1 MAKDEAKWAYWE
13 KQVKDWRSSGL
24 SRNAYCQREG
34 LKPTTFDY
42 WRPLIVSDH
51 AEDKAVK
58 PPVSG
63 NDITLVR
70 VALAPGHP
78 VGQPLAVMAPS
89 HPVDPRRGDAAFETM
104 ALAPGHPVGQPLKL
118 KSPSG
123 WEMNLPASI
132 EPNWL
137 IAILRQLP

>member
-1 MAKDEAKWAYWE
+1 MARDEAKWAYWT
-13 KQVKDWRSSGL
+13 KQIKDWQASGL

-42 WRPLIVSDH
+42 WRPLITLVH
-51 AEDKAVK
+51 AEGNAVNQS
-58 PPVSG
+58 VSG
-63 NDITLVR
+63 NDITLVP
-70 VALAPGHP
+70 VKVVAPGHP
-78 VGQPLAVMAPS
+78 VDSVRDVP
-89 HPVDPRRGDAAFETM
+89 FEAM

-123 WEMNLPASI
+123 WEMQLPASI

>member
-1 MAKDEAKWAYWE
+1 MEKDEAKWAYWT

-42 WRPLIVSDH
+42 WRPRIVSDH
-51 AEDKAVK
+51 AEAKAVK
-58 PPVSG
+58 QPVSG

-70 VALAPGHP
+70 VAVMAPGHP
-78 VGQPLAVMAPS
+78 A
-89 HPVDPRRGDAAFETM
+89 DPPRGDAPFEAM
-104 ALAPGHPVGQPLKL
+104 ALGQPLKL

-123 WEMNLPASI
+123 WELQLPV
-132 EPNWL
+132 NVDTKWL
-137 IAILRQLP
+137 MALGQLLAVLRQLP

>member
-1 MAKDEAKWAYWE
+1 MAKDEAKWAYWT
-13 KQVKDWRSSGL
+13 KQIKDWRSSGL
-24 SRNAYCQREG
+24 SRNAYCKREG

-63 NDITLVR
+63 NDITLV
-70 VALAPGHP
+70 P
-78 VGQPLAVMAPS
+78 VVVMAPS
-89 HPVDPRRGDAAFETM
+89 HPVDPRRGDAAFKTM
-104 ALAPGHPVGQPLKL
+104 ALGQPLKL

-123 WEMNLPASI
+123 WEMQLPASI

>member
-1 MAKDEAKWAYWE
+1 MAKDEAKWAYWA

-24 SRNAYCQREG
+24 SRNAYCKREG

-42 WRPLIVSDH
+42 WRPLIVSDR

-63 NDITLVR
+63 NDITLVP
-70 VALAPGHP
+70 VALAPGGPRP
-78 VGQPLAVMAPS
+78 VA
-89 HPVDPRRGDAAFETM
+89 
-104 ALAPGHPVGQPLKL
+104 HPVGQPLKL

-123 WEMNLPASI
+123 WEMNFPASI

>member
-51 AEDKAVK
+51 AEVKAVK

-63 NDITLVR
+63 NDITLV
-70 VALAPGHP
+70 P
-78 VGQPLAVMAPS
+78 VAVMAQG
-89 HPVDPRRGDAAFETM
+89 HPVDPRRGDAPFETI
-104 ALAPGHPVGQPLKL
+104 KL

>member
-1 MAKDEAKWAYWE
+1 MAKDEAKWAYWT

-24 SRNAYCQREG
+24 SRNAYCKREG

-51 AEDKAVK
+51 AEVKAMK

-63 NDITLVR
+63 NDITLVP
-70 VALAPGHP
+70 VALASG
-78 VGQPLAVMAPS
+78 G
-89 HPVDPRRGDAAFETM
+89 PRPAAHRGDAARDM
-104 ALAPGHPVGQPLKL
+104 PLDSIKL

-123 WEMNLPASI
+123 WEMHLPASI

-137 IAILRQLP
+137 VAVLRQLP

>member
-42 WRPLIVSDH
+42 WRPLMALGQPLVSDH
-51 AEDKAVK
+51 AEVKAVK

-63 NDITLVR
+63 NDITLV
-70 VALAPGHP
+70 P
-78 VGQPLAVMAPS
+78 VAVMAQG
-89 HPVDPRRGDAAFETM
+89 HPVDPRRGDAPFETM
-104 ALAPGHPVGQPLKL
+104 ALGQPLKL

>member
-13 KQVKDWRSSGL
+13 KLVKDWRSSGL
-24 SRNAYCQREG
+24 SRNAYCKREG

-51 AEDKAVK
+51 AEAKAVK
-58 PPVSG
+58 QPVSG

-70 VALAPGHP
+70 VAVMAPGHP
-78 VGQPLAVMAPS
+78 V
-89 HPVDPRRGDAAFETM
+89 DPPRGDAPFEAM
-104 ALAPGHPVGQPLKL
+104 ALGQPLKL

-123 WEMNLPASI
+123 WELQLPV
-132 EPNWL
+132 NVDTKWL
-137 IAILRQLP
+137 MALGQLLAVLRQLP